1 MSFPNIVGLPML
13 LLLLLAAAVT
23 WTCVGAAPVQENYN
37 AVEHGIVQFLLK
49 QLLAGIIDSQDDDY

>member
-1 MSFPNIVGLPML
+1 ML

-49 QLLAGIIDSQDDDY
+49 QLLAGIIDSQDDDYY